1 MNLDKIELLSRVSIF
16 SVLANEELDVVAAK
30 CQWSDYS
37 KDQMVLDEDDS
48 STDIFFVIDGSV
60 SAKGYSLNGKEVTYT
75 FIRNGEMFGEFAAI
89 DNQARSASIHA
100 LENAV
105 IARMSSGDFK
115 SVLHTYPSVGVCFA
129 EHLVQKLRY
138 LTQRIFEF
146 STMSVSYR
154 LQAELLRY
162 CLESGI
168 EGNTARI
175 EPAPTHY
182 EIAARI
188 STHREAV
195 SRQLSMLEAS
205 GIVAASRKS
214 IIVLDV
220 SRLRNIVNA
229 FGTEES

>member
-37 KDQMVLDEDDS
+37 KGQMVLDEDDS

-162 CLESGI
+162 CLDSGI

>member
-1 MNLDKIELLSRVSIF
+1 MELDKNELLSRVSIF
-16 SVLANEELDVVAAK
+16 SVLADEELKVVVAQ
-30 CQWSDYS
+30 CQWSTYD

-48 STDIFFVIDGSV
+48 STDIFFVMGGSV

-75 FIRNGEMFGEFAAI
+75 FIRCGEMFGEFAAI

-100 LENAV
+100 LEEAV
-105 IARMSSGDFK
+105 IARMSSSDFK
-115 SVLHTYPSVGVCFA
+115 SIMHAYPAVGVCFA

-162 CLESGI
+162 CVESGV
-168 EGNTARI
+168 EENTARI

-195 SRQLSMLEAS
+195 SRQLSLLEAS
-205 GIVAASRKS
+205 GLVEASRKS
-214 IIVLDV
+214 IVVLDV
-220 SRLRNIVNA
+220 SRLRDIVNA
-229 FGTEES
+229 FGTENS

>member
-115 SVLHTYPSVGVCFA
+115 WVLHTYPSVGVCFA

>member
-1 MNLDKIELLSRVSIF
+1 MDLDKNELLSRVSIF
-16 SVLANEELDVVAAK
+16 SVLADEELDVVAAK
-30 CQWSDYS
+30 CQWSDYG
-37 KDQMVLDEDDS
+37 KNQMVLDENDS

-75 FIRNGEMFGEFAAI
+75 FIRSGEMFGEFAAI

-100 LENAV
+100 LEDAI
-105 IARMSSGDFK
+105 IARMSSSDFK
-115 SVLHTYPSVGVCFA
+115 SILHAYPAVGVCFA
-129 EHLVQKLRY
+129 EHLVRKLRY

-195 SRQLSMLEAS
+195 SRQLSLLEAS

-220 SRLRNIVNA
+220 NRLRGIVNA
-229 FGTEES
+229 LGTEDS

>member
-162 CLESGI
+162 CLDSGI